1 MLDTYSHAMCA
12 PPSCATESSP
22 YSLNTLA
29 YNFSARSTAAV
40 EPARGAGPSSAP
52 GTLSANSSRNSRR
65 SDFADREYRAKS
77 APLTVSGRFVSA
89 KT

>member
-1 MLDTYSHAMCA
+1 MLETYSQAMCA

-22 YSLNTLA
+22 YSLNTFA

-40 EPARGAGPSSAP
+40 RPAGAGDPSAAP

-65 SDFADREYRAKS
+65 SDFADRE
-77 APLTVSGRFVSA
+77 
-89 KT
+89 